1 MSVTEMTQGV
11 TEVTEVT
18 LTLVAAVL
26 KLGVVVVLVGDED
39 GDLADADE
47 RLLGQVC
54 RRHRQGV
61 LSLALAVEAHCG
73 ADHTWRHT
81 HTHNVFYCM
90 LLMSSRY
97 VQSAIPQ

>member
-1 MSVTEMTQGV
+1 M
-11 TEVTEVT
+11 TEVT

-47 RLLGQVC
+47 GLLGQVC
-54 RRHRQGV
+54 RRDRQGV
-61 LSLALAVEAHCG
+61 LSLALAVETHSG
-73 ADHTWRHT
+73 ADHTWR

-90 LLMSSRY
+90 LLMSARY
-97 VQSAIPQ
+97 VQSAIPQQSIRDVLIQSD